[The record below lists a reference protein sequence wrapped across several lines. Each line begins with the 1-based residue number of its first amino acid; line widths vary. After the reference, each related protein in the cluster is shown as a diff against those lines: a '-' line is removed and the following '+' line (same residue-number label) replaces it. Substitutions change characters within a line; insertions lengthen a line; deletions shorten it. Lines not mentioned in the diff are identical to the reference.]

1 MPPTLGWGL
10 GGHGSHPKEFLGAV
24 ELQKLPGC
32 HDSAEEVRVWMLS
45 VSRSPRPPEAPRKVC
60 VYRPSSKKG
69 LSEGSHQHPLSWLH
83 PSKPSLAQ
91 RSLQNPHG
99 NRGLRQKAVQSW
111 ALKSTFSRAL
121 GPSLQLCS
129 LGPCRAMSWVRMSW
143 GRKKG
148 SRMSGLGVPG
158 PSLAHIGS
166 SA

>member
-1 MPPTLGWGL
+1 M
-10 GGHGSHPKEFLGAV
+10 

-83 PSKPSLAQ
+83 PPKPSLAQ

-99 NRGLRQKAVQSW
+99 NRGLMQKAVQSW
-111 ALKSTFSRAL
+111 ALKSTFLRAL